1 MQIQVKLKKY
11 IRKKNGQKEKRKLR
25 NFASDQKAGV
35 PDCVLC
41 VYSGH
46 LHVPFLD
53 GLLELELL
61 RLLLLV
67 ALLAAPLQLLRREL
81 QVEQVLLHAGQR
93 HF

>member
-1 MQIQVKLKKY
+1 M
-11 IRKKNGQKEKRKLR
+11 
-25 NFASDQKAGV
+25 F
-35 PDCVLC
+35 PDGVLC

-46 LHVPFLD
+46 LHVPLLD

-81 QVEQVLLHAGQR
+81 QVEQMLLHAGQR
-93 HF
+93 HFFLIVFLRQAFIIYSEKSFNIPAGLQTIPLNN